1 MDNYLLRGNMDQLE
15 LNQLYK
21 KYFDRS
27 LKQFQKNVEN
37 IKRIGPLK
45 DRNNDGLEEA
55 GSIYV
60 TGQKI
65 EYI

>member
-1 MDNYLLRGNMDQLE
+1 MEQLE

-27 LKQFQKNVEN
+27 LKQLQTNVEN
-37 IKRIGPLK
+37 IKKIGILK
-45 DRNNDGLEEA
+45 DRNNDGIEEA